1 MGKKVLSS
9 ILIASLTL
17 PQFSFAINPQNESQK
32 QEKQDCYLEGMR
44 AGELDGSSMGVGV
57 GLLSGGLFSF
67 IGWAIGTV
75 AYANIPPKVP
85 YEKSR
90 HYEGDCR
97 YDFDR
102 GYQEGAR
109 KTRNRNFH
117 SIAGVCAIGW
127 AVLVL
132 STDTE

>member
-117 SIAGVCAIGW
+117 SIAGVCSLGW
-127 AVLVL
+127 FVFA
-132 STDTE
+132 STAYTE